1 MRRLTEAYVYETP
14 NQPERIR
21 LAGSSHD
28 TAMTMTRRTF
38 VAFLILALASA
49 STVTHAQTPAAATRP
64 APAPCAT
71 SPQRHHFDFWIGE
84 WDVTTKTGTPQGKSI
99 IQSVSGGCA
108 LLENWT
114 SARGGNGKSLN
125 AWNPQI
131 GQWQQY
137 WIGQDGVVTE
147 FRSSSFDGKSLTFF
161 EKSETRPDSLG
172 RLTFTPLDSTT
183 VRQQAETSIDGGKTW
198 TTTYDLYYHRRR

>member
-1 MRRLTEAYVYETP
+1 MRRLTEAYVYEAP

-21 LAGSSHD
+21 LAGSSHNL
-28 TAMTMTRRTF
+28 TTTMTRRTT
-38 VAFLILALASA
+38 AILIMALAAA
-49 STVTHAQTPAAATRP
+49 STVTHAQTPAASSAP
-64 APAPCAT
+64 APAPCT
-71 SPQRHHFDFWIGE
+71 TTPQRHHFDFWIGE
-84 WDVTTKTGTPQGKSI
+84 WDVTTKTGTPQGKSL

-147 FRSSSFDGKSLTFF
+147 FRSSKFDGKSLTFF
-161 EKSETRPDSLG
+161 DKSETKPDSLG

-183 VRQQAETSIDGGKTW
+183 VRQHGETSIDGGKTW

>member
-1 MRRLTEAYVYETP
+1 MRRLTEAYVYEPP
-14 NQPERIR
+14 NQPERNR
-21 LAGSSHD
+21 LAGAPHD
-28 TAMTMTRRTF
+28 FTTTMTKRISI
-38 VAFLILALASA
+38 AILIPALLAT
-49 STVTHAQTPAAATRP
+49 STITHGQTPPVAT
-64 APAPCAT
+64 APAPCAS

-84 WDVTTKTGTPQGKSI
+84 WEVTTKSGTPQGKSL

-147 FRSSSFDGKSLTFF
+147 FRSSKFDGKSLTFF
-161 EKSETRPDSLG
+161 DKSETRPDSLG

-183 VRQQAETSIDGGKTW
+183 VRQHGERSIDGGKTW